1 MVSAISGT
9 IYFFTALLYNKGYE
23 IFNNNLL
30 EEKTVTNRVR
40 TRFAPSP
47 TGYMHIG
54 NLRIALYG
62 YLYARANEGDFLLRI
77 EDTDQKRYV
86 ADAVDFINRT
96 LAAAHI
102 VPNEGPDIGGDCG
115 PYIQSQRMD
124 IYKKYAEE
132 LIEKG
137 YAYRCFCGDC
147 SEEQHEKQEA
157 GDAKSFGGYD
167 RTCRDLPQE
176 TIDQYLAEGKPYV
189 IRQKMP
195 LTGEVVFNDVVHGN
209 ITIACDT
216 LEDQVLLK
224 RDGMPTYNFANVID
238 DHLMSISH
246 IIRGT
251 EFITSTPKHV
261 LLYQFLGWE
270 PPVFIHLPPVMGK
283 NEDGSVSK
291 LSKRHGATGFS
302 QLVDMGY
309 LPEAIT
315 NYVALLGWS
324 PKSEQEI
331 FTMDELISRF
341 SLDGLSKSPAVFD
354 YNKLDWVNGEYF
366 KAMSDEDFAA
376 GAKPFAPEMAEQLG
390 DKWTYLASLLRTRV
404 SRYDEIP
411 GQIGFFAQL
420 PDYSTDLFNNKR
432 NKVTPEKAAEI
443 LPQAIAIIEKITDWT
458 PEGINAVLQPAIA
471 ESGIKMGT
479 FMWPVRISLSGQ
491 TVTPG
496 GVTELLYILGRQEA
510 LSRLGTGLAKAKS

>member
-1 MVSAISGT
+1 MSDRI
-9 IYFFTALLYNKGYE
+9 
-23 IFNNNLL
+23 
-30 EEKTVTNRVR
+30 R

-54 NLRIALYG
+54 NLRTALYA
-62 YLYARANEGDFLLRI
+62 YLFAKANDGDFLLRI
-77 EDTDQKRYV
+77 EDTDQKRFV
-86 ADAVDFINRT
+86 EDAVDFINRT

-102 VPNEGPDIGGDCG
+102 VPSEGPDIGGGCG
-115 PYIQSQRMD
+115 PYIQSQRLD

-132 LIEKG
+132 LIARG
-137 YAYRCFCGDC
+137 HAYRCFCSDSG
-147 SEEQHEKQEA
+147 EEQHDAREA
-157 GDAKSFGGYD
+157 GEARTFGGYN

-176 TIDQYLAEGKPYV
+176 AIDKYLAEGRPYV

-195 LTGEVVFNDVVHGN
+195 LTGETSFNDIVHGHISFQN
-209 ITIACDT
+209 EA
-216 LEDQVLLK
+216 LEDQVILK
-224 RDGMPTYNFANVID
+224 QDGMPTYNFANVID
-238 DHLMSISH
+238 DHLMNISH
-246 IIRGT
+246 VIRGT

-270 PPVFIHLPPVMGK
+270 PPAFIHLPPVMGK

-331 FTMDELISRF
+331 FTMNELIDRF
-341 SLDGLSKSPAVFD
+341 NLEGLSKSPAVFD

-366 KAMSDEDFAA
+366 KAMSDADFAA
-376 GAKPFAPEMAEQLG
+376 GARAFAGELPAAIG
-390 DKWTYLASLLRTRV
+390 DERWLCLAGLLRTRV
-404 SRYDEIP
+404 NRYSQID
-411 GQIGFFAQL
+411 GQISFFRRL
-420 PDYSTDLFNNKR
+420 PDYDVELFANKR

-443 LPQAIAIIEKITDWT
+443 LPGVIEILEKVQSWT
-458 PEGINAVLQPAIA
+458 PEGIDAVLQPGVAA
-471 ESGIKMGT
+471 SGIKMGA
-479 FMWPVRISLSGQ
+479 FMWPARIALSGQ
-491 TVTPG
+491 KVTPG
-496 GVTELLYILGRQEA
+496 GVTEILYILGREE
-510 LSRLGTGLAKAKS
+510 SFRRLRAGLDKTQAFIKKI